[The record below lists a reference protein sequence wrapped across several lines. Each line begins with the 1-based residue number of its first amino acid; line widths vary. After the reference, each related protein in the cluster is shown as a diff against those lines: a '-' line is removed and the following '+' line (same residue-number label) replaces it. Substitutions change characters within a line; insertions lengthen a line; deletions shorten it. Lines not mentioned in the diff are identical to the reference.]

1 VVPRSPL
8 DLSERLILLTGA
20 SSGIGLATAGVLH
33 ALGARLV
40 LTGRDQARLEAVG
53 STWDARPIVAPF
65 DLAQTSGIPAW
76 MKALAERHGPFSGVV
91 HSAGLQLLRPL
102 RMLAEEEV
110 NLLLNVN
117 LTAALMLTKGLRQKG
132 VRAERSSVVFVSSVM
147 GLVGTP
153 ARTAYCAS
161 KGALT
166 AAAKAL
172 ALELAAEGVRVN
184 CVAPGMVRTP
194 MLESAT
200 ATVGQAQMEAI
211 TALHPLGL
219 GAPEDVAN
227 AIAFLLADTARWITG
242 TTLVVDGGYTAH

>member
-1 VVPRSPL
+1 
-8 DLSERLILLTGA
+8 
-20 SSGIGLATAGVLH
+20 
-33 ALGARLV
+33 
-40 LTGRDQARLEAVG
+40 
-53 STWDARPIVAPF
+53 
-65 DLAQTSGIPAW
+65 
-76 MKALAERHGPFSGVV
+76 
-91 HSAGLQLLRPL
+91 
-102 RMLAEEEV
+102 
-110 NLLLNVN
+110 
-117 LTAALMLTKGLRQKG
+117 
-132 VRAERSSVVFVSSVM
+132 VVFVSSVM